1 MPTAQ
6 LTYYVDTATA
16 SRVPTAEGFT
26 VADGRIVASV
36 LVFDRLA
43 FSPPNQPAR
52 IHSRYRSPVS
62 GSAYLPT

>member
-43 FSPPNQPAR
+43 FSPPQA
-52 IHSRYRSPVS
+52 
-62 GSAYLPT
+62 